1 MDELAW
7 FVGGDLDKIRQLQ
20 QKLNELGIGE
30 RLKEDGVF
38 GRKTLAAW
46 NDYKETLPGSVPA
59 LGFIDPLQP
68 QYTGCSILLPYG
80 SASGSGR

>member
-7 FVGGDLDKIRQLQ
+7 FVGGDPDKIRQLQ

-30 RLKEDGVF
+30 RLKGDGVF
-38 GRKTLAAW
+38 GRKTQAAW
-46 NDYKETLPGSVPA
+46 NDYKEALSGSVPA

-68 QYTGCSILLPYG
+68 
-80 SASGSGR
+80 